1 MKTFRLFAL
10 LTLLATPLFAEPAGL
25 APQPGETV
33 AAILKR
39 LVGQRV
45 ELRLE
50 SGQSIAGKV
59 EAVSGDNLIHL
70 SGLTGQELF
79 EAVVVLD
86 DVSAVVTRA
95 PAK

>member
-1 MKTFRLFAL
+1 MKTFRLLAL
-10 LTLLATPLFAEPAGL
+10 LTLLATPLFAQTGL
-25 APQPGETV
+25 APQSGETV

-45 ELRLE
+45 ELRLD
-50 SGQSIAGKV
+50 SGQSLAGKV
-59 EAVSGDNLIHL
+59 ESVGENVIHL
-70 SGLTGQELF
+70 SALTGMELY

-86 DVSAVVTRA
+86 DVSAIVSRA

>member
-1 MKTFRLFAL
+1 MKTFRILAL
-10 LTLLATPLFAEPAGL
+10 LSLLATPLFAQTAGL

-45 ELRLE
+45 ELQLE
-50 SGQSIAGKV
+50 SGQAIAGKV
-59 EAVSGDNLIHL
+59 ESVSENTIHL
-70 SGLTGQELF
+70 TALTGKELY

-86 DVSAVVTRA
+86 DVSAVVSRS
-95 PAK
+95 PGK

>member
-1 MKTFRLFAL
+1 MKTFRILAL
-10 LTLLATPLFAEPAGL
+10 LTLLATPLMAADGGL
-25 APQPGETV
+25 APQSGDTV

-59 EAVSGDNLIHL
+59 EAVGDSTIHL
-70 SGLTGQELF
+70 TGLTGMEMY

-86 DVSAVVTRA
+86 DVSAVVSRA

>member
-1 MKTFRLFAL
+1 MKTFRLLAL
-10 LTLLATPLFAEPAGL
+10 LSLLATPLFAEPGL
-25 APQPGETV
+25 APQPGESV
-33 AAILKR
+33 PAILKR

-59 EAVSGDNLIHL
+59 EAVGESTIHL
-70 SGLTGQELF
+70 TGLTGMEMY

-86 DVSAVVTRA
+86 DVSAVVSRA
-95 PAK
+95 PAKP

>member
-1 MKTFRLFAL
+1 MKTFRILAL
-10 LTLLATPLFAEPAGL
+10 LTLLATPLMAADAGL

-33 AAILKR
+33 GAILKR

-59 EAVSGDNLIHL
+59 EAVGDSTIHL
-70 SGLTGQELF
+70 TSLTGMEMY

-86 DVSAVVTRA
+86 DVSAVVSRA